1 MSRIACACSR
11 ESSNF
16 AISPSRAASGSLR
29 GADQFD
35 HRVEVVERDQQPLED
50 VGAGLGPAQF
60 VLGAAGDDLALVLDV
75 VVDQLAA
82 GSESAARR
90 RPAPPC

>member
-11 ESSNF
+11 ESSNLLDQPV
-16 AISPSRAASGSLR
+16 AGGVGVGRA
-29 GADQFD
+29 ADQFD

-50 VGAGLGPAQF
+50 VGAGLGAAQF

-82 GSESAARR
+82 GSASAARR